1 MKRVQNVTK
10 LVIALAASL
19 PMVALAQ
26 SGPAKPQYEIGG
38 NRTVD
43 EDAGRGI
50 SLMDGVAF
58 YPYGKIGYGRD
69 DNMFLTTAS
78 KTKSDL
84 TVFNLG
90 GNLEARRQ
98 NQTYTF
104 SVDGKMGNYRDS
116 SADNYRDLTMSAA
129 GDFVLGARAGFRL
142 GAEYEKGHDPRGSTD
157 RVAAANPDVFRNTGW
172 NVLYA
177 FGANDA
183 RGRLELGYTGFN
195 KRYQNNGATTF
206 LSDRDTDE
214 ARVALYVRVMPKTSV
229 LGEYRE
235 TKLDYISA
243 ASAFDSKE
251 KRAMVGVTWDATAA
265 TTGTFKVGRL
275 KKEFTSSALADFS
288 GSNWE
293 GNVEWRPMTYSK
305 VNFFTVKTIAESTG
319 LGNFILSKRT
329 GALWTHAW
337 TSRITTIA
345 SYTFVKDD
353 FQGGGS
359 TRRDETDTL
368 GFKLNYKLG
377 RNLVLGADY
386 TRADRDSNTAGFNY
400 KRNQFMISLGA
411 KL

>member
-1 MKRVQNVTK
+1 MKQVQNVSK

-19 PMVALAQ
+19 PFLAIAQ

-50 SLMDGVAF
+50 SLMDGVSF
-58 YPYGKIGYGRD
+58 YPFAKFGYGRD
-69 DNMFLTTAS
+69 DNMFLSGTN

-84 TVFNLG
+84 TLFNG
-90 GNLEARRQ
+90 GGTLEARRQ

-104 SVDGKMGNYRDS
+104 LIDGKLGNYRDS
-116 SADNYRDLTMSAA
+116 SADNYRDLLMQAA
-129 GDFVLGARAGFRL
+129 GDFVLGTRSGLRL
-142 GAEYEKGHDPRGSTD
+142 GIDYDKGHDPRGSTD
-157 RVAAANPDVFRNTGW
+157 RALAATPDVYRNVGW
-172 NVLYA
+172 NALYA

-183 RGRLELGYTGFN
+183 RGRLELGISSFN

-214 ARVALYVRVMPKTSV
+214 GRVAFYLKVLPKTS
-229 LGEYRE
+229 LLAEYRE
-235 TKLDYISA
+235 AKFDYISS

-251 KRAMVGVTWDATAA
+251 KRAMLGVTWDATAA

-275 KKEFTSSALADFS
+275 KKEFSSSAIADFS

-293 GNVEWRPMTYSK
+293 GNVEWRPLTYTK

-329 GALWTHAW
+329 GAAWTHAW
-337 TSRITTIA
+337 NSRITSTA

-353 FQGGGS
+353 FQGGGT

-368 GFKLNYKLG
+368 GFKINYKLG
-377 RNLVLGADY
+377 RNLTLGADY
-386 TRADRDSNTAGFNY
+386 TRADRDSNQAGSTY
-400 KRNQFMISLGA
+400 KRNQFMVSLGA